1 MEINILHLY
10 YDLMNLYGES
20 GNVKALMNA
29 FSSQDINTN
38 IDYLSIEDEIDF
50 NKYDLIYIGSSTE
63 ENQMVALN
71 DIMKYKDKLY
81 KYINDNKFI
90 LCTGNSLELFGS
102 KINDIDA
109 LKIFDYKSK
118 YVDKRIVGDY
128 INDTIFNKIIAF
140 QNRGSKLE
148 DNDIPFIEKE
158 IGVNYNNFYGTYLIG
173 PLLVRNP
180 NITEYFVKEIIKL
193 KYKDFDFKDFD
204 FSLEEEARNNY
215 LKNYYE

>member
-193 KYKDFDFKDFD
+193 KYKDFDFKNFD
-204 FSLEEEARNNY
+204 FRLEEEARNNY